1 MSSGAAEILGQA
13 LKVPVLREIVLVL
26 ATFWGGSI
34 ALAEGNWSL
43 FLLIVACA
51 TGVSAVYLAKFLGR
65 RARLGAVAGRR
76 ADRPAVTD
84 LGRGLAQPPGAKWLK
99 TPRPSPSP
107 SRHESRGC

>member
-1 MSSGAAEILGQA
+1 M
-13 LKVPVLREIVLVL
+13 KVPVLREIVLVL

-65 RARLGAVAGRR
+65 RARRGSALWLVVALIVLLSPILVVAWLSRRGRN
-76 ADRPAVTD
+76 
-84 LGRGLAQPPGAKWLK
+84 G
-99 TPRPSPSP
+99 
-107 SRHESRGC
+107 

>member
-65 RARLGAVAGRR
+65 RARRGSALWLVVALIVLLSPILVVAWLSRRGRN
-76 ADRPAVTD
+76 
-84 LGRGLAQPPGAKWLK
+84 G
-99 TPRPSPSP
+99 
-107 SRHESRGC
+107 

>member
-1 MSSGAAEILGQA
+1 MKG
-13 LKVPVLREIVLVL
+13 PVLREIVWVL

-65 RARLGAVAGRR
+65 RARRGSALWLVVALIVLLSPILVVAWLSRRGRN
-76 ADRPAVTD
+76 
-84 LGRGLAQPPGAKWLK
+84 G
-99 TPRPSPSP
+99 
-107 SRHESRGC
+107 